1 MGRDERR
8 PTVYSAVP
16 KNLSAPYVIPPLE
29 HDRDGRPRPAGAGPS
44 ETPPQRRSWTPL
56 IFIGIA
62 ALILIPAALGVV
74 AGMTEQSSSGGSAPE
89 DAQPVVETA
98 VPTASAA
105 PAVPPADPAYPA
117 LDPAQL
123 AALLHDTAGH
133 EGEQHTAYV
142 EIQVG
147 TETIPE
153 SLRDTT
159 GLIGFIGATQPARA
173 LQDAANPV
181 ALTADPG
188 VLDAVVSGDV
198 LRIAFAVPSAAGR
211 TTVYNGTGIPELRV
225 VTAEKVATLP

>member
-16 KNLSAPYVIPPLE
+16 KNLTAPYVIPPLE
-29 HDRDGRPRPAGAGPS
+29 HDRDGRPRPAGAPVP

-62 ALILIPAALGVV
+62 ALILIPAALGLV
-74 AGMTEQSSSGGSAPE
+74 AGLSEQSSSEGSAP
-89 DAQPVVETA
+89 DGVQPVVETG
-98 VPTASAA
+98 A
-105 PAVPPADPAYPA
+105 PASPAPPAPAADPAYPA

-123 AALLHDTAGH
+123 EALLHDPAGH

-147 TETIPE
+147 TETIPQ

-159 GLIGFIGATQPARA
+159 GLIGFIGVAQPEGT

-188 VLDAVVSGDV
+188 VLDAAVSGDV
-198 LRIAFAVPSAAGR
+198 LRIEFVVPSAAGR
-211 TTVYNGTGIPELRV
+211 TTVYNGSGIPELRV

>member
-16 KNLSAPYVIPPLE
+16 KNLTTPYVIPPLE
-29 HDRDGRPRPAGAGPS
+29 HDRDGRPRPAGAPAP
-44 ETPPQRRSWTPL
+44 ETPPQRRSWAPL
-56 IFIGIA
+56 IFIAIA
-62 ALILIPAALGVV
+62 ALILIPAVIGLV
-74 AGMTEQSSSGGSAPE
+74 AGLSEQSSSDGSAP
-89 DAQPVVETA
+89 DSVQPIVETSA
-98 VPTASAA
+98 PAA
-105 PAVPPADPAYPA
+105 PAPPVVPAADPAFPA

-123 AALLHDTAGH
+123 EALLRDPAGH

-147 TETIPE
+147 TETIPQ

-159 GLIGFIGATQPARA
+159 GLIGFVGAAQPERA

-188 VLDAVVSGDV
+188 ILDAAVSGDV
-198 LRIAFAVPSAAGR
+198 LRIGFVVPSAAGR
-211 TTVYNGTGIPELRV
+211 TTVYNGSGIPELRV

>member
-16 KNLSAPYVIPPLE
+16 KNLTSPYVIPPLE
-29 HDRDGRPRPAGAGPS
+29 HDRDGRPRPAGAPAP

-56 IFIGIA
+56 IVIAIA
-62 ALILIPAALGVV
+62 ALILIPAALGLV
-74 AGMTEQSSSGGSAPE
+74 AGLSEQSSSGGSAPGGVP
-89 DAQPVVETA
+89 PVVA
-98 VPTASAA
+98 ASPPAA
-105 PAVPPADPAYPA
+105 PAPAADPAFPA

-123 AALLHDTAGH
+123 EALLRDSAGH

-147 TETIPE
+147 TESIPQ

-159 GLIGFIGATQPARA
+159 GLIGFIGVTQPERA

-188 VLDAVVSGDV
+188 VLDSVVSGDV
-198 LRIAFAVPSAAGR
+198 LRIGFVVPSAANR
-211 TTVYNGTGIPELRV
+211 TTVYNGAGIPELRV